1 MTAPV
6 KSKRPKTR
14 PKKKITDIDKAVI
27 EALNYGRPPGVA
39 YYDSEG
45 NLKSPEQD
53 FKEGGFIG
61 DQAKLD
67 LNNNN
72 KIDKGDFDMM
82 NKKKGMAMGG
92 KVKAKGMAM
101 GGKVKSK
108 GMAMGGKVKAKGMAM
123 GGKVKSKGMAM
134 GGKVKAKGMAMGG
147 KIKSKGYALGGSIKS
162 KGAAMGG
169 AGFGAARSSGKA
181 IVTY

>member
-1 MTAPV
+1 MSSAPE
-6 KSKRPKTR
+6 KSTR
-14 PKKKITDIDKAVI
+14 PKSRKKKKMTDIDKAVI
-27 EALNYGRPPGVA
+27 EAMNYGRPRGTV
-39 YYDSEG
+39 YIDDTGEERT
-45 NLKSPEQD
+45 PERD
-53 FKEGGFIG
+53 FKDGGLVG
-61 DQAKLD
+61 NQSKLD
-67 LNNNN
+67 KNNDGQ
-72 KIDKGDFDMM
+72 ISGADFKMM
-82 NKKKGMAMGG
+82 KNGG

-101 GGKVKSK
+101 GGKVK
-108 GMAMGGKVKAKGMAM
+108 A
-123 GGKVKSKGMAM
+123 KGMAM

>member
-1 MTAPV
+1 MAPT
-6 KSKRPKTR
+6 KSQRPKKRPKDFG
-14 PKKKITDIDKAVI
+14 KKKMTDIDKAVI

-45 NLKSPEQD
+45 NLRSPEQD
-53 FKEGGFIG
+53 FKDGGLIG
-61 DQAKLD
+61 NQDKID

-72 KIDKGDFDMM
+72 KIDKEDFDML

-108 GMAMGGKVKAKGMAM
+108 GYAMGGRVN
-123 GGKVKSKGMAM
+123 SKGQ
-134 GGKVKAKGMAMGG
+134 
-147 KIKSKGYALGGSIKS
+147 
-162 KGAAMGG
+162 AMGG
-169 AGFGAARSSGKA
+169 AGFGAARSSGKP
-181 IVTY
+181 IITY